1 MLQGICCEGM
11 QLLLPYNAGQCGT
24 TRGGRMLIDDLKH
37 LEHPT
42 SQERLIIAY
51 VLKHPDEVG
60 GMTSGSLADATLT
73 SPATITRLCKKL
85 GLAGFSEFREQFVL
99 EHSISAEGLL
109 AQLNKP
115 LIRNSYSAADVMNI
129 MPRYYSRVIY
139 ETSSHLSVEAVSQAL
154 ELLGKAQAVDLYG
167 SGINHGMLERFS
179 FQLQTLGKASS
190 LFDTANIHMIECLS
204 LESGHVSVIASHTG
218 KNHAMVEAAQILSR
232 RHLPVIGISSDPSS
246 ALAKASD
253 VHLSIFT
260 TPTIDKLSLVTYPV
274 SLGYVT
280 NLLYTALL
288 PTRMAQMFDEGS
300 ATFYGREQEKGR

>member
-1 MLQGICCEGM
+1 M
-11 QLLLPYNAGQCGT
+11 
-24 TRGGRMLIDDLKH
+24 
-37 LEHPT
+37 
-42 SQERLIIAY
+42 
-51 VLKHPDEVG
+51 
-60 GMTSGSLADATLT
+60 
-73 SPATITRLCKKL
+73 
-85 GLAGFSEFREQFVL
+85 L

-179 FQLQTLGKASS
+179 FQLQTLGKAS
-190 LFDTANIHMIECLS
+190 
-204 LESGHVSVIASHTG
+204 SHTG